1 MMNLLMQLSL
11 SVILGTLIGLERQWR
26 QRMAGLR
33 TNALVSLGA
42 TLFCILSIP
51 NMEPTVK
58 TEIETPIEETLE
70 ETTLEET
77 INEKSKKKSFIV
89 ADYTKEYE
97 WVLTEEIENE
107 APLKFI
113 FTLATNKEIANYND
127 NLMRIEGNGVV
138 TYQNLVDIE
147 LLNLKLKRIENIEL
161 NGEVETVTDKNR
173 INFIIDKVFTIK

>member
-1 MMNLLMQLSL
+1 MENLQENLTESSIEQ
-11 SVILGTLIGLERQWR
+11 
-26 QRMAGLR
+26 
-33 TNALVSLGA
+33 TNQKPKRKTKSK
-42 TLFCILSIP
+42 
-51 NMEPTVK
+51 PTVK
-58 TEIETPIEETLE
+58 TDIVKSDIETTVEETL
-70 ETTLEET
+70 
-77 INEKSKKKSFIV
+77 NEKSRKKSFIV
-89 ADYTKEYE
+89 ADYNKEYE

-161 NGEVETVTDKNR
+161 NGEVETVTDKNM
-173 INFIIDKVFTIK
+173 INFIIDKVLDLDTINELSGYIRVMSIHKGKLI

>member
-1 MMNLLMQLSL
+1 MENLQKNLTTESSIEQ
-11 SVILGTLIGLERQWR
+11 
-26 QRMAGLR
+26 
-33 TNALVSLGA
+33 TNQKPKRKTKSKP
-42 TLFCILSIP
+42 I
-51 NMEPTVK
+51 VK
-58 TEIETPIEETLE
+58 SDIETPVEETIE
-70 ETTLEET
+70 NNIEET
-77 INEKSKKKSFIV
+77 INEKSKKKSFVV
-89 ADYTKEYE
+89 ADYNKEYE
-97 WVLTEEIENE
+97 WILTEEIENE

-173 INFIIDKVFTIK
+173 INFIIDKVLDLDTINELSGYIRVMSIHKGKLI

>member
-1 MMNLLMQLSL
+1 MEIQMENLQKNQTTES
-11 SVILGTLIGLERQWR
+11 SIEQ
-26 QRMAGLR
+26 
-33 TNALVSLGA
+33 TNQKPKRKTKS
-42 TLFCILSIP
+42 
-51 NMEPTVK
+51 NPTVK
-58 TEIETPIEETLE
+58 PDIETPIEETIE
-70 ETTLEET
+70 ETL
-77 INEKSKKKSFIV
+77 NEKPKKKSFIV

-97 WVLTEEIENE
+97 WILTEEIENE

-161 NGEVETVTDKNR
+161 NGEVETVTDKTM
-173 INFIIDKVFTIK
+173 INFIIDKVLDLDTINELSGYIRVMSIHKGKLI

>member
-1 MMNLLMQLSL
+1 MENLQENLTTESSIEQ
-11 SVILGTLIGLERQWR
+11 
-26 QRMAGLR
+26 
-33 TNALVSLGA
+33 TNQKPKRKTKSK
-42 TLFCILSIP
+42 
-51 NMEPTVK
+51 PTVK
-58 TEIETPIEETLE
+58 TEIETNIEETIE
-70 ETTLEET
+70 ETPIEET
-77 INEKSKKKSFIV
+77 INEKPKKKSFIV
-89 ADYTKEYE
+89 ADYKKEYE

-161 NGEVETVTDKNR
+161 NGEVETVTDKTM
-173 INFIIDKVFTIK
+173 INFIIDKVLDLDTINELSGYIRVMSIHKGKLI

>member
-1 MMNLLMQLSL
+1 MENLQENLTTESSIEQ
-11 SVILGTLIGLERQWR
+11 
-26 QRMAGLR
+26 
-33 TNALVSLGA
+33 TNQKPKRKTKSK
-42 TLFCILSIP
+42 
-51 NMEPTVK
+51 PTVK
-58 TEIETPIEETLE
+58 SDIETPIEETIE
-70 ETTLEET
+70 ETLSEET
-77 INEKSKKKSFIV
+77 INEKPKKKSFIV

-97 WVLTEEIENE
+97 WILTEEIENE

-161 NGEVETVTDKNR
+161 NGEVETITDKNR
-173 INFIIDKVFTIK
+173 INFIIDKVLDLDTINELSGYIRVMSIHKGKLI

>member
-1 MMNLLMQLSL
+1 MENLQENLTTESSIEQ
-11 SVILGTLIGLERQWR
+11 
-26 QRMAGLR
+26 
-33 TNALVSLGA
+33 TNQKPKRKTKS
-42 TLFCILSIP
+42 
-51 NMEPTVK
+51 NPTVK
-58 TEIETPIEETLE
+58 PDIETPIEET
-70 ETTLEET
+70 T
-77 INEKSKKKSFIV
+77 NEKPKKKSFIV
-89 ADYTKEYE
+89 ADYNKEYE

-173 INFIIDKVFTIK
+173 INFIIDKVLDLDIINELSGYIRVMSIHKGKLI

>member
-1 MMNLLMQLSL
+1 MENLQENLTTESSIEQ
-11 SVILGTLIGLERQWR
+11 
-26 QRMAGLR
+26 
-33 TNALVSLGA
+33 TNQKPKRKTKSK
-42 TLFCILSIP
+42 
-51 NMEPTVK
+51 PTVK
-58 TEIETPIEETLE
+58 TEIETPIEETLSE
-70 ETTLEET
+70 ETT
-77 INEKSKKKSFIV
+77 NEKPKKKSFIV
-89 ADYTKEYE
+89 ADYHKEYE

-161 NGEVETVTDKNR
+161 NGEVETVTDKTM
-173 INFIIDKVFTIK
+173 INFIIDKVLDLDTINELSGYIRVMSIHKGKLI

>member
-1 MMNLLMQLSL
+1 MENLQKNLTTENSIEQ
-11 SVILGTLIGLERQWR
+11 
-26 QRMAGLR
+26 
-33 TNALVSLGA
+33 TNQKPKRKTKSK
-42 TLFCILSIP
+42 
-51 NMEPTVK
+51 PTVK
-58 TEIETPIEETLE
+58 TEIETNIEETINE
-70 ETTLEET
+70 KST
-77 INEKSKKKSFIV
+77 NEKSKKKSFIV

-107 APLKFI
+107 TPLKFI

-161 NGEVETVTDKNR
+161 NGEVKTVTDKNR
-173 INFIIDKVFTIK
+173 INFIIDKVLDLDTINELSGYIRVMSIHKGKLI

>member
-1 MMNLLMQLSL
+1 MENLQKNLTTESSIEQ
-11 SVILGTLIGLERQWR
+11 
-26 QRMAGLR
+26 
-33 TNALVSLGA
+33 TNQKPKRKTKS
-42 TLFCILSIP
+42 
-51 NMEPTVK
+51 NPTVK
-58 TEIETPIEETLE
+58 TEIETPIEETI
-70 ETTLEET
+70 EET

-89 ADYTKEYE
+89 ADYNKEYE
-97 WVLTEEIENE
+97 WILTEEIENE

-161 NGEVETVTDKNR
+161 NGEVETVTDKTM
-173 INFIIDKVFTIK
+173 INFIIDKVLDLDTINELSGYIRVMSIHKGKLI

>member
-1 MMNLLMQLSL
+1 MEIQMENLQKNQTTES
-11 SVILGTLIGLERQWR
+11 SIEQ
-26 QRMAGLR
+26 
-33 TNALVSLGA
+33 TNQKPKRKTKSK
-42 TLFCILSIP
+42 
-51 NMEPTVK
+51 PTVK
-58 TEIETPIEETLE
+58 SDIETPIEET
-70 ETTLEET
+70 TEET
-77 INEKSKKKSFIV
+77 INEKPKKKSFIV
-89 ADYTKEYE
+89 ADYNKEYE
-97 WVLTEEIENE
+97 WILTEEIENE

-173 INFIIDKVFTIK
+173 INFIIDKVLDLDTINELSGYIRVMSIHKGKLI

>member
-1 MMNLLMQLSL
+1 MENLQENITTES
-11 SVILGTLIGLERQWR
+11 SIEQ
-26 QRMAGLR
+26 
-33 TNALVSLGA
+33 TNQKPKRKTKSK
-42 TLFCILSIP
+42 
-51 NMEPTVK
+51 PTVK
-58 TEIETPIEETLE
+58 SDIETPIEET
-70 ETTLEET
+70 T
-77 INEKSKKKSFIV
+77 NEKPKKKSFIV
-89 ADYTKEYE
+89 ADYNKEYE
-97 WVLTEEIENE
+97 WILTEEIENE

-173 INFIIDKVFTIK
+173 INFIIDKVLDLDTINELSGYIRVMSIHKGKLI

>member
-1 MMNLLMQLSL
+1 MENLQANLTTESSIEQ
-11 SVILGTLIGLERQWR
+11 
-26 QRMAGLR
+26 
-33 TNALVSLGA
+33 TNQKPKRKTKSK
-42 TLFCILSIP
+42 
-51 NMEPTVK
+51 PTVK
-58 TEIETPIEETLE
+58 SDIETPNEETIEET
-70 ETTLEET
+70 TNEET
-77 INEKSKKKSFIV
+77 INEKPKKKSFIV
-89 ADYTKEYE
+89 ADYNKEYE
-97 WVLTEEIENE
+97 WILTEEIENE

-173 INFIIDKVFTIK
+173 INFIIDKVLDLDTINELSGYIRVMSIHKGKLI

>member
-1 MMNLLMQLSL
+1 MENLQENLTTESSIEQ
-11 SVILGTLIGLERQWR
+11 
-26 QRMAGLR
+26 
-33 TNALVSLGA
+33 TNQKPKRKTKSK
-42 TLFCILSIP
+42 
-51 NMEPTVK
+51 PTVK
-58 TEIETPIEETLE
+58 SNIETPIEETNIE
-70 ETTLEET
+70 EIT
-77 INEKSKKKSFIV
+77 NEKSKKKSFIV
-89 ADYTKEYE
+89 ADYNKEYE

-161 NGEVETVTDKNR
+161 NGEVETVTDKTM
-173 INFIIDKVFTIK
+173 INFIIDKVLDLDTINELSGYIRVMSIHKGKLI

>member
-1 MMNLLMQLSL
+1 MENLQENLTTESSIEQ
-11 SVILGTLIGLERQWR
+11 
-26 QRMAGLR
+26 
-33 TNALVSLGA
+33 TNQKPKRKTKSK
-42 TLFCILSIP
+42 
-51 NMEPTVK
+51 PTVNS
-58 TEIETPIEETLE
+58 EIETPIEETI
-70 ETTLEET
+70 EET
-77 INEKSKKKSFIV
+77 INEKPKKKSFIV
-89 ADYTKEYE
+89 ADYNKEYE

-147 LLNLKLKRIENIEL
+147 LLNLKLRRIENIEL

-173 INFIIDKVFTIK
+173 INFIIDKVLDLDTINELSGYIRVMSIHKGKLI

>member
-1 MMNLLMQLSL
+1 MENLQENLTTESSIEQ
-11 SVILGTLIGLERQWR
+11 
-26 QRMAGLR
+26 
-33 TNALVSLGA
+33 TNQKPKRKTKSN
-42 TLFCILSIP
+42 T
-51 NMEPTVK
+51 TVK

-70 ETTLEET
+70 ETT
-77 INEKSKKKSFIV
+77 NEKSKKKSFIV

-97 WVLTEEIENE
+97 WILTEEIENE
-107 APLKFI
+107 TPLKFI

-161 NGEVETVTDKNR
+161 NGEVETVTDKTM
-173 INFIIDKVFTIK
+173 INFIIDKVLDLDTINDLSGYIRVMSIHKGKII

>member
-1 MMNLLMQLSL
+1 MENLQENLTTESSIEQ
-11 SVILGTLIGLERQWR
+11 
-26 QRMAGLR
+26 
-33 TNALVSLGA
+33 TNQKPKRKTKSK
-42 TLFCILSIP
+42 
-51 NMEPTVK
+51 PTVTSDIVK
-58 TEIETPIEETLE
+58 SDIGETL
-70 ETTLEET
+70 
-77 INEKSKKKSFIV
+77 NEKPKKKSFVI
-89 ADYTKEYE
+89 ADYNKEYE

-161 NGEVETVTDKNR
+161 NGEVETVTDKTM
-173 INFIIDKVFTIK
+173 INFIIDKVLDLDTINELSGYIRVMSIHKGKLI

>member
-1 MMNLLMQLSL
+1 MENLQKNQTTES
-11 SVILGTLIGLERQWR
+11 SIEQ
-26 QRMAGLR
+26 
-33 TNALVSLGA
+33 TNQKPKRKTKSK
-42 TLFCILSIP
+42 
-51 NMEPTVK
+51 PTVK
-58 TEIETPIEETLE
+58 TEIETPIEETIE
-70 ETTLEET
+70 ETT
-77 INEKSKKKSFIV
+77 NEKSKKKSFIV
-89 ADYTKEYE
+89 ADYNKEYE
-97 WVLTEEIENE
+97 WILTEEIENE

-173 INFIIDKVFTIK
+173 INFIIDKVLDLDTINELSGYIRVMSIHKGKLI

>member
-1 MMNLLMQLSL
+1 MENLQANLTTENSIEQ
-11 SVILGTLIGLERQWR
+11 
-26 QRMAGLR
+26 
-33 TNALVSLGA
+33 TNQKPKRKTKSK
-42 TLFCILSIP
+42 
-51 NMEPTVK
+51 PTVK
-58 TEIETPIEETLE
+58 TEIETSIEET
-70 ETTLEET
+70 T
-77 INEKSKKKSFIV
+77 NEKPKKKSFIV
-89 ADYTKEYE
+89 ADYNKEYE
-97 WVLTEEIENE
+97 WILTEEIENE

-173 INFIIDKVFTIK
+173 INFIIDKVLDLDTINELSGYIRVMSIHKGKLI

>member
-1 MMNLLMQLSL
+1 MEIQMENLQENITTENS
-11 SVILGTLIGLERQWR
+11 IEQ
-26 QRMAGLR
+26 
-33 TNALVSLGA
+33 TNQKPKRKTKSK
-42 TLFCILSIP
+42 
-51 NMEPTVK
+51 PTVK
-58 TEIETPIEETLE
+58 SDIETPIETA
-70 ETTLEET
+70 
-77 INEKSKKKSFIV
+77 INEKSKKKSFVV
-89 ADYTKEYE
+89 ADYNKEYE
-97 WVLTEEIENE
+97 WILTEEIENE

-173 INFIIDKVFTIK
+173 INFIIDKVLDLDTINELSGYIRVMSIHKGKLI

>member
-1 MMNLLMQLSL
+1 MENLQENLTTESSIEQ
-11 SVILGTLIGLERQWR
+11 
-26 QRMAGLR
+26 
-33 TNALVSLGA
+33 TNQKPKRKTKSK
-42 TLFCILSIP
+42 
-51 NMEPTVK
+51 PTVK
-58 TEIETPIEETLE
+58 SDIKTPIGETI
-70 ETTLEET
+70 EET
-77 INEKSKKKSFIV
+77 INEKPKKKSFIV
-89 ADYTKEYE
+89 ADYNKEYE
-97 WVLTEEIENE
+97 WILTEEIENE

-173 INFIIDKVFTIK
+173 INFIIDKVLDLDTINELSGYIRVMSIHKGKLI

>member
-1 MMNLLMQLSL
+1 MENLQENLTTESSIEQ
-11 SVILGTLIGLERQWR
+11 
-26 QRMAGLR
+26 
-33 TNALVSLGA
+33 TNQKPKRKTKSKP
-42 TLFCILSIP
+42 I
-51 NMEPTVK
+51 VK
-58 TEIETPIEETLE
+58 SDIVETNIETTV
-70 ETTLEET
+70 EET
-77 INEKSKKKSFIV
+77 INEKPKKKSFVI
-89 ADYTKEYE
+89 ADYNKEYE

-173 INFIIDKVFTIK
+173 INFIIDKVLDLDTINELSGYIRVMSIHKGKLI

>member
-1 MMNLLMQLSL
+1 MENLQENITTES
-11 SVILGTLIGLERQWR
+11 SIEQ
-26 QRMAGLR
+26 
-33 TNALVSLGA
+33 TNQKPKRKTKSK
-42 TLFCILSIP
+42 
-51 NMEPTVK
+51 PTVK
-58 TEIETPIEETLE
+58 SEIETPIEETTE
-70 ETTLEET
+70 ETT
-77 INEKSKKKSFIV
+77 NEKSKKKSFVV
-89 ADYTKEYE
+89 ADYNKEYE

-161 NGEVETVTDKNR
+161 NGEVETVTDKNM
-173 INFIIDKVFTIK
+173 INFIIDKVLDLDTINELSGYIRVMSIHKGKLI

>member
-1 MMNLLMQLSL
+1 MENLQENLTTESSIEQ
-11 SVILGTLIGLERQWR
+11 
-26 QRMAGLR
+26 
-33 TNALVSLGA
+33 TNQKPKRKTKSK
-42 TLFCILSIP
+42 
-51 NMEPTVK
+51 PTVK
-58 TEIETPIEETLE
+58 TEIETPIEKNIE
-70 ETTLEET
+70 ETT
-77 INEKSKKKSFIV
+77 NEKPKKKSFIV
-89 ADYTKEYE
+89 ADYNKEYE
-97 WVLTEEIENE
+97 WILTEEIENE

-173 INFIIDKVFTIK
+173 INFIIDKVLDLDTINELSGYIRVMSIHKGKLI

>member
-1 MMNLLMQLSL
+1 MENLQENLTTESSIEQ
-11 SVILGTLIGLERQWR
+11 
-26 QRMAGLR
+26 
-33 TNALVSLGA
+33 TNQKPKRKTKSK
-42 TLFCILSIP
+42 
-51 NMEPTVK
+51 PTVK
-58 TEIETPIEETLE
+58 TDIVKSDIETTVEETL
-70 ETTLEET
+70 
-77 INEKSKKKSFIV
+77 NEKPKKKSFVI
-89 ADYTKEYE
+89 ADYNKEYE

-161 NGEVETVTDKNR
+161 NGEVETVTDKNM
-173 INFIIDKVFTIK
+173 INFIIDKVLDLDIINELSGYIRVMSIHKGKLI